1 MGEEQEGEAG
11 QEVGT
16 VVKAG
21 APEVIS
27 GWHGGRIGPSG
38 SLVDIVVVVA
48 IAKAIAIGEE

>member
-1 MGEEQEGEAG
+1 MGEEQEEEPE
-11 QEVGT
+11 QELGT

-27 GWHGGRIGPSG
+27 GWHGGKIGPSG

-48 IAKAIAIGEE
+48 IAKAIAIREE